1 MQFFWTGACASTSAA
16 RNRFDCPDDAQVAG
30 MRLRIGIQFSY
41 DSSTIPMRF
50 FRELDPF
57 ASHVAVAALAIATWV
72 FLIVPLW
79 RRWRPRLL
87 LLSKNNLLKKR
98 LAAATIVLL
107 VFAVGLWTGWHKD
120 AISARLSRGHSEL
133 TRTIPSPSPSPSP
146 LTLTESSV
154 EAMAQTP
161 AFWPPLVDQTPASWP
176 SLVDQLLREGI
187 ELRDRGDTTNA
198 IERLQEALD
207 SEPNNAAVLAELA
220 KTYDLMQLYD
230 RANEMWRKLQEMGPS
245 AGAAYELADRRLKL
259 GVPTPAAAPMPTAP
273 DSSSREVS
281 TSPYGTAAD
290 FAKYAIK
297 PREHE
302 IDQVPPL
309 PTSTASEV
317 SSPATRASP
326 AEPGPSAETAVAQP
340 GGRLIVLRAP
350 NFGWNLALNLKI
362 DGRTAANIVQSRRYD
377 HFVPEGRHTLTV
389 SVVPNYQPTSTVLN
403 VRRGQTYVFTATREN
418 TDSVVL
424 VPSALPPGQPH

>member
-1 MQFFWTGACASTSAA
+1 
-16 RNRFDCPDDAQVAG
+16 

-107 VFAVGLWTGWHKD
+107 VFAVGLWTGWHRD
-120 AISARLSRGHSEL
+120 AISARLSRWHSEL
-133 TRTIPSPSPSPSP
+133 TRTTPSPSPSPSP

-161 AFWPPLVDQTPASWP
+161 ASWPSLVDQFPASSP

-273 DSSSREVS
+273 ARV
-281 TSPYGTAAD
+281 
-290 FAKYAIK
+290 
-297 PREHE
+297 
-302 IDQVPPL
+302 Q
-309 PTSTASEV
+309 
-317 SSPATRASP
+317 
-326 AEPGPSAETAVAQP
+326 
-340 GGRLIVLRAP
+340 
-350 NFGWNLALNLKI
+350 
-362 DGRTAANIVQSRRYD
+362 QSR
-377 HFVPEGRHTLTV
+377 
-389 SVVPNYQPTSTVLN
+389 
-403 VRRGQTYVFTATREN
+403 
-418 TDSVVL
+418 
-424 VPSALPPGQPH
+424 ALPPKLPSLSRVDVLLF

>member
-1 MQFFWTGACASTSAA
+1 M
-16 RNRFDCPDDAQVAG
+16 
-30 MRLRIGIQFSY
+30 
-41 DSSTIPMRF
+41 
-50 FRELDPF
+50 
-57 ASHVAVAALAIATWV
+57 
-72 FLIVPLW
+72 
-79 RRWRPRLL
+79 
-87 LLSKNNLLKKR
+87 
-98 LAAATIVLL
+98 
-107 VFAVGLWTGWHKD
+107 
-120 AISARLSRGHSEL
+120 
-133 TRTIPSPSPSPSP
+133 
-146 LTLTESSV
+146 

-161 AFWPPLVDQTPASWP
+161 EPWDSEITFNPLHSNAAGL

-230 RANEMWRKLQEMGPS
+230 SANEIWRKLREMGPS
-245 AGAAYELADRRLKL
+245 AGAAYQLADRQLKL

-281 TSPYGTAAD
+281 TSPDGTADD

-317 SSPATRASP
+317 SSPATRARP
-326 AEPGPSAETAVAQP
+326 AEPRPSAETAVAQV

-350 NFGWNLALNLKI
+350 NFGSNMALNLKI
-362 DGRTAANIVQSRRYD
+362 DGRTAANIVQGGRYD
-377 HFVPEGRHTLTV
+377 EFVPAGRHMLTV
-389 SVVPNYQPTSTVLN
+389 SAVPNYQPTSTLLKVQ
-403 VRRGQTYVFTATREN
+403 RGQTYVFTATRQN
-418 TDSVVL
+418 PDSVVL
-424 VPSALPPGQPH
+424 VPSALPPGQP

>member
-1 MQFFWTGACASTSAA
+1 
-16 RNRFDCPDDAQVAG
+16 
-30 MRLRIGIQFSY
+30 MRLPIGIQFSY

-79 RRWRPRLL
+79 RRWRPRWL

-98 LAAATIVLL
+98 LAAATIVIL
-107 VFAVGLWTGWHKD
+107 VFAVGLWAGWHKD
-120 AISARLSRGHSEL
+120 AMSARLSRWHSEL

-146 LTLTESSV
+146 LRLTESSL

-161 AFWPPLVDQTPASWP
+161 AFLPPLVDQTPAFLP

-317 SSPATRASP
+317 SSPAPRAST

-340 GGRLIVLRAP
+340 GGRLIVLRAA
-350 NFGWNLALNLKI
+350 NFGSNMALNLKI
-362 DGRTAANIVQSRRYD
+362 DGRTAANIVQGRSYD
-377 HFVPEGRHTLTV
+377 QFVPEGRHMLTV
-389 SVVPNYQPTSTVLN
+389 SAGANYQPTSTVLD
-403 VRRGQTYVFTATREN
+403 VQHGQTYVFTAIRQN

-424 VPSALPPGQPH
+424 VPSALPPKQPH

>member
-1 MQFFWTGACASTSAA
+1 
-16 RNRFDCPDDAQVAG
+16 
-30 MRLRIGIQFSY
+30 
-41 DSSTIPMRF
+41 MRF

-79 RRWRPRLL
+79 RRLRARLL
-87 LLSKNNLLKKR
+87 LLSKNSLLKKR
-98 LAAATIVLL
+98 LAVATIVIL

-120 AISARLSRGHSEL
+120 AISARLSRWHSEL
-133 TRTIPSPSPSPSP
+133 TRTMPSPSPSPSP

-154 EAMAQTP
+154 EAMA
-161 AFWPPLVDQTPASWP
+161 QTPASWP

-198 IERLQEALD
+198 IEHLQEALD
-207 SEPNNAAVLAELA
+207 SEPDNAAVLAELA

-230 RANEMWRKLQEMGPS
+230 RAGEMWRKLQEMGPS

-259 GVPTPAAAPMPTAP
+259 AMPTPAAAPMPTAP
-273 DSSSREVS
+273 DSSSREVN
-281 TSPYGTAAD
+281 TSPYATAAD
-290 FAKYAIK
+290 FAEYAK
-297 PREHE
+297 KTREHE

-317 SSPATRASP
+317 PSPATGASST
-326 AEPGPSAETAVAQP
+326 EPGPSAETAVAQQ

-350 NFGWNLALNLKI
+350 NFGWNMGLNLKI
-362 DGRTAANIVQSRRYD
+362 DGRAAGNIVQGRRYD
-377 HFVPEGRHTLTV
+377 QFVPEGRHMLTV
-389 SVVPNYQPTSTVLN
+389 SAVPNYQPTSTVLN
-403 VRRGQTYVFTATREN
+403 VRRGQTYVFTAIRQN

-424 VPSALPPGQPH
+424 VPSALPSSE

>member
-41 DSSTIPMRF
+41 DSSTIPMHF

-57 ASHVAVAALAIATWV
+57 ARDVAVAALAIATWV

-79 RRWRPRLL
+79 KRWRPRLL

-98 LAAATIVLL
+98 LAGASIVLL
-107 VFAVGLWTGWHKD
+107 VFGGGLWAGWHKD
-120 AISARLSRGHSEL
+120 AISARLSRWHSEL

-146 LTLTESSV
+146 LRLTESSL

-161 AFWPPLVDQTPASWP
+161 AFLPPLVDQTPASPP
-176 SLVDQLLREGI
+176 SLVNQLLREGI

-220 KTYDLMQLYD
+220 KTYDLTQLYD
-230 RANEMWRKLQEMGPS
+230 RANEIWRKLQEIGPS
-245 AGAAYELADRRLKL
+245 VGAAYELADRRLKL

-273 DSSSREVS
+273 DSLSREVS
-281 TSPYGTAAD
+281 TSP
-290 FAKYAIK
+290 
-297 PREHE
+297 E
-302 IDQVPPL
+302 
-309 PTSTASEV
+309 
-317 SSPATRASP
+317 
-326 AEPGPSAETAVAQP
+326 
-340 GGRLIVLRAP
+340 
-350 NFGWNLALNLKI
+350 
-362 DGRTAANIVQSRRYD
+362 
-377 HFVPEGRHTLTV
+377 
-389 SVVPNYQPTSTVLN
+389 
-403 VRRGQTYVFTATREN
+403 
-418 TDSVVL
+418 
-424 VPSALPPGQPH
+424 

>member
-1 MQFFWTGACASTSAA
+1 M
-16 RNRFDCPDDAQVAG
+16 
-30 MRLRIGIQFSY
+30 
-41 DSSTIPMRF
+41 
-50 FRELDPF
+50 
-57 ASHVAVAALAIATWV
+57 
-72 FLIVPLW
+72 
-79 RRWRPRLL
+79 
-87 LLSKNNLLKKR
+87 
-98 LAAATIVLL
+98 
-107 VFAVGLWTGWHKD
+107 
-120 AISARLSRGHSEL
+120 
-133 TRTIPSPSPSPSP
+133 
-146 LTLTESSV
+146 
-154 EAMAQTP
+154 
-161 AFWPPLVDQTPASWP
+161 
-176 SLVDQLLREGI
+176 LREGI

-362 DGRTAANIVQSRRYD
+362 DGRTAANIVPGRRYD
-377 HFVPEGRHTLTV
+377 QFVPAGRHMLTV
-389 SVVPNYQPTSTVLN
+389 STVPNYYVYQPTSTVLN
-403 VRRGQTYVFTATREN
+403 VRRGQTYVFTATRQN

>member
-1 MQFFWTGACASTSAA
+1 MF
-16 RNRFDCPDDAQVAG
+16 RFDPIA
-30 MRLRIGIQFSY
+30 L
-41 DSSTIPMRF
+41 IP
-50 FRELDPF
+50 ELDPL

-79 RRWRPRLL
+79 RRWRPKLL

-98 LAAATIVLL
+98 LAAATIVFL
-107 VFAVGLWTGWHKD
+107 VFAVGLWTGWHED
-120 AISARLSRGHSEL
+120 VISARLSRWHSEL
-133 TRTIPSPSPSPSP
+133 TRTIPSRSPSPSP

-161 AFWPPLVDQTPASWP
+161 ASWP
-176 SLVDQLLREGI
+176 SLADQLLREGI
-187 ELRDRGDTTNA
+187 ELRDRGDMTNA

-207 SEPNNAAVLAELA
+207 SDSNNASVLAELA

-259 GVPTPAAAPMPTAP
+259 TVPTPAAAPMPTAP

-290 FAKYAIK
+290 AKYAIK

-309 PTSTASEV
+309 PTSSASEV

-362 DGRTAANIVQSRRYD
+362 DGRTAANIVPGRRYD
-377 HFVPEGRHTLTV
+377 HFVPEGRHMLTV

-403 VRRGQTYVFTATREN
+403 VRRGQTYVFTATRQN

>member
-1 MQFFWTGACASTSAA
+1 
-16 RNRFDCPDDAQVAG
+16 
-30 MRLRIGIQFSY
+30 
-41 DSSTIPMRF
+41 MRF
-50 FRELDPF
+50 FPELNPF
-57 ASHVAVAALAIATWV
+57 TSHVAVAVLAIVAWV

-98 LAAATIVLL
+98 LAATTIVLL

-120 AISARLSRGHSEL
+120 AISARLSRWHSEL
-133 TRTIPSPSPSPSP
+133 TRTIPSPSPSPGL
-146 LTLTESSV
+146 LTLTESPV

-161 AFWPPLVDQTPASWP
+161 ASWPPLVDQTPASGP

-187 ELRDRGDTTNA
+187 ELRDRGDTTTA
-198 IERLQEALD
+198 IERLKEALD
-207 SEPNNAAVLAELA
+207 SEPNNSAVLAELA
-220 KTYDLMQLYD
+220 KTYDLTQLYD
-230 RANEMWRKLQEMGPS
+230 RANEVWRKLQETGPS
-245 AGAAYELADRRLKL
+245 AGAAYKLADRRLKL
-259 GVPTPAAAPMPTAP
+259 GAPTPAAAPMPTAP

-309 PTSTASEV
+309 PTSTASEL
-317 SSPATRASP
+317 SSPATNASP

-350 NFGWNLALNLKI
+350 NFGSNLALNLKI
-362 DGRTAANIVQSRRYD
+362 DGRTAANMVPGGRYD
-377 HFVPEGRHTLTV
+377 HFVPEGRHMLTV
-389 SVVPNYQPTSTVLN
+389 SVANSQPTSTVLN
-403 VRRGQTYVFTATREN
+403 VRHGQTYIFTATRQN
-418 TDSVVL
+418 PDSVVL
-424 VPSALPPGQPH
+424 VPSALPSGQPH

>member
-1 MQFFWTGACASTSAA
+1 
-16 RNRFDCPDDAQVAG
+16 
-30 MRLRIGIQFSY
+30 
-41 DSSTIPMRF
+41 MRF

-87 LLSKNNLLKKR
+87 LLSKSNLLKKR
-98 LAAATIVLL
+98 LAAATIVVL
-107 VFAVGLWTGWHKD
+107 VFAVGLWMGWHKD
-120 AISARLSRGHSEL
+120 AISARLSRWHSEL
-133 TRTIPSPSPSPSP
+133 TRTIPSPSPSPLR
-146 LTLTESSV
+146 LTKSSV
-154 EAMAQTP
+154 EAMA
-161 AFWPPLVDQTPASWP
+161 QTPASWP

-187 ELRDRGDTTNA
+187 ELRDRGETTNA
-198 IERLQEALD
+198 IQRLQEALD

-245 AGAAYELADRRLKL
+245 AGSAYELADRRLKL

-273 DSSSREVS
+273 DSSSREVG

-302 IDQVPPL
+302 IDQAPPL

-317 SSPATRASP
+317 SSPATRTSP
-326 AEPGPSAETAVAQP
+326 AEPGPSAETPVAQP

-362 DGRTAANIVQSRRYD
+362 DGGTAANIVQGRRYD
-377 HFVPEGRHTLTV
+377 HFVPEGRHILTV

-403 VRRGQTYVFTATREN
+403 VRRGQTYVFTATRQN
-418 TDSVVL
+418 TDSVAL
-424 VPSALPPGQPH
+424 VPSALSPGQPH

>member
-1 MQFFWTGACASTSAA
+1 
-16 RNRFDCPDDAQVAG
+16 
-30 MRLRIGIQFSY
+30 
-41 DSSTIPMRF
+41 MRF

-57 ASHVAVAALAIATWV
+57 TSHVAVAALAIATWV
-72 FLIVPLW
+72 FLIIPLW
-79 RRWRPRLL
+79 RRCRPRLL

-98 LAAATIVLL
+98 LAAATVVLL
-107 VFAVGLWTGWHKD
+107 VFAVGLWAGWHKD
-120 AISARLSRGHSEL
+120 AISARLSRWHSEL
-133 TRTIPSPSPSPSP
+133 TRSIPSPSPSPSP

-161 AFWPPLVDQTPASWP
+161 ASWPPLIGQTPASSA

-230 RANEMWRKLQEMGPS
+230 RANEMWRKLEEMGPS

-259 GVPTPAAAPMPTAP
+259 GTPTPATAPMPTAP

-290 FAKYAIK
+290 VAKYATN

-317 SSPATRASP
+317 SSPATRANP

-340 GGRLIVLRAP
+340 AGRLIVLRTA

-362 DGRTAANIVQSRRYD
+362 DGRTAANIVQGRRYD
-377 HFVPEGRHTLTV
+377 DFVPEGRHMLTV
-389 SVVPNYQPTSTVLN
+389 SAVPNYQPASTVLN
-403 VRRGQTYVFTATREN
+403 VLRGQTYVFTATRQN

>member
-87 LLSKNNLLKKR
+87 LLSRNILLKKR

-120 AISARLSRGHSEL
+120 AISARLSRWHSEL

-146 LTLTESSV
+146 LRLTESSV
-154 EAMAQTP
+154 EATAQTP
-161 AFWPPLVDQTPASWP
+161 AFWRPLVDQTPASGP

-187 ELRDRGDTTNA
+187 ELRDRGDMTNA
-198 IERLQEALD
+198 SERLQEALD

-245 AGAAYELADRRLKL
+245 AGAAYGLADRRLKL

-273 DSSSREVS
+273 DSSSREVN

-302 IDQVPPL
+302 IDQFPPL
-309 PTSTASEV
+309 PTPTAPEV
-317 SSPATRASP
+317 SSPPTGASP

-340 GGRLIVLRAP
+340 GGRLIVLRAA
-350 NFGWNLALNLKI
+350 NFGSNMALNLKI
-362 DGRTAANIVQSRRYD
+362 DGRAAANIVQGRRYD
-377 HFVPEGRHTLTV
+377 EFVPAGRHMLTV
-389 SVVPNYQPTSTVLN
+389 SAGANYQPTSTVLN
-403 VRRGQTYVFTATREN
+403 VQHGQTYVFTAIRQN

-424 VPSALPPGQPH
+424 VPSALPPGEPH

>member
-1 MQFFWTGACASTSAA
+1 
-16 RNRFDCPDDAQVAG
+16 
-30 MRLRIGIQFSY
+30 
-41 DSSTIPMRF
+41 MRF
-50 FRELDPF
+50 LRELDPF
-57 ASHVAVAALAIATWV
+57 VSHVAVAALAIATWV

-98 LAAATIVLL
+98 LAAATIVIV
-107 VFAVGLWTGWHKD
+107 VFAAGLWVGWHRN
-120 AISARLSRGHSEL
+120 AISARVSRWPGEL
-133 TRTIPSPSPSPSP
+133 TRTIASPSPPPSPS
-146 LTLTESSV
+146 TQTESSV
-154 EAMAQTP
+154 EAMAQ
-161 AFWPPLVDQTPASWP
+161 ASASWPPLADETPASGP

-198 IERLQEALD
+198 TERLQEALD

-220 KTYDLMQLYD
+220 KTYDVMQLYD
-230 RANEMWRKLQEMGPS
+230 RANEIWRKLQGMGPW
-245 AGAAYELADRRLKL
+245 AGGAYELADRRLKL
-259 GVPTPAAAPMPTAP
+259 GAPTPAAVPMPTAP

-290 FAKYAIK
+290 FAINAIK

-302 IDQVPPL
+302 IDQVSPL
-309 PTSTASEV
+309 PTSTAPDV

-326 AEPGPSAETAVAQP
+326 AEPSSSAETAVAQP
-340 GGRLIVLRAP
+340 GGRLIVLRTP

-362 DGRTAANIVQSRRYD
+362 DGRTAANIVQGRRYD
-377 HFVPEGRHTLTV
+377 EFVPEGRHVLTV
-389 SVVPNYQPTSTVLN
+389 SVVPNYHPTSTVLN
-403 VRRGQTYVFTATREN
+403 VRHGQTYVFTATRQN
-418 TDSVVL
+418 TDSIVL

>member
-1 MQFFWTGACASTSAA
+1 
-16 RNRFDCPDDAQVAG
+16 
-30 MRLRIGIQFSY
+30 
-41 DSSTIPMRF
+41 MRF

-57 ASHVAVAALAIATWV
+57 ASHVAVAGLAIATWV
-72 FLIVPLW
+72 FLIVTLW

-120 AISARLSRGHSEL
+120 AISARLSRWHSEL

-154 EAMAQTP
+154 KAMAQTP
-161 AFWPPLVDQTPASWP
+161 ASWPPLVDQTPASWP

-187 ELRDRGDTTNA
+187 ELRDRGDRTNA

-273 DSSSREVS
+273 DSSSPEVS

-340 GGRLIVLRAP
+340 GGHLIVLRAP

-362 DGRTAANIVQSRRYD
+362 DGRTAANIVQGRRYD
-377 HFVPEGRHTLTV
+377 HFVPEGRHMLTV

-403 VRRGQTYVFTATREN
+403 VRRGQTYVFTATRQN

-424 VPSALPPGQPH
+424 APSALPPGQPH

>member
-1 MQFFWTGACASTSAA
+1 VE
-16 RNRFDCPDDAQVAG
+16 P
-30 MRLRIGIQFSY
+30 
-41 DSSTIPMRF
+41 
-50 FRELDPF
+50 
-57 ASHVAVAALAIATWV
+57 LAETPV
-72 FLIVPLW
+72 LW
-79 RRWRPRLL
+79 
-87 LLSKNNLLKKR
+87 
-98 LAAATIVLL
+98 
-107 VFAVGLWTGWHKD
+107 
-120 AISARLSRGHSEL
+120 
-133 TRTIPSPSPSPSP
+133 PS
-146 LTLTESSV
+146 
-154 EAMAQTP
+154 
-161 AFWPPLVDQTPASWP
+161 LVDQTPASWP
-176 SLVDQLLREGI
+176 SLVDQLLREGV
-187 ELRDRGDTTNA
+187 ELRDRGDMTNG

-273 DSSSREVS
+273 ESSPREVS
-281 TSPYGTAAD
+281 SSPSGTAAD
-290 FAKYAIK
+290 FAKYAIE

-317 SSPATRASP
+317 SSLATRAIP

-350 NFGWNLALNLKI
+350 NFGWNMALNVKI
-362 DGRTAANIVQSRRYD
+362 DGRPAANIVQGRRYD
-377 HFVPEGRHTLTV
+377 EFVPAGRHMLTV
-389 SVVPNYQPTSTVLN
+389 SAVPNYQPTSTVLN
-403 VRRGQTYVFTATREN
+403 VQSGQTYVFTATRQN

-424 VPSALPPGQPH
+424 VPSAVTPSE

>member
-1 MQFFWTGACASTSAA
+1 MG
-16 RNRFDCPDDAQVAG
+16 
-30 MRLRIGIQFSY
+30 
-41 DSSTIPMRF
+41 F
-50 FRELDPF
+50 FRELNPV

-79 RRWRPRLL
+79 RRWRPRVL

-98 LAAATIVLL
+98 LAAATIILL

-120 AISARLSRGHSEL
+120 AISARLPRRHSEL
-133 TRTIPSPSPSPSP
+133 TLTIPSPSPSPAMVVTINVPGP
-146 LTLTESSV
+146 LTLTESPV

-161 AFWPPLVDQTPASWP
+161 ASWP
-176 SLVDQLLREGI
+176 SLADQLLQEGI

-198 IERLQEALD
+198 VGRLQEALD
-207 SEPNNAAVLAELA
+207 SDPNNAAILAELA
-220 KTYDLMQLYD
+220 KTYDFMQLYD
-230 RANEMWRKLQEMGPS
+230 RANEIWRKLQEMGRS

-259 GVPTPAAAPMPTAP
+259 GAPTPAAEPMPTTP
-273 DSSSREVS
+273 DSPSREVS
-281 TSPYGTAAD
+281 TSPSATATD
-290 FAKYAIK
+290 FAKYAVQL
-297 PREHE
+297 REHE

-309 PTSTASEV
+309 PTATASEG

-326 AEPGPSAETAVAQP
+326 AEPGPSAETAVAQE

-362 DGRTAANIVQSRRYD
+362 DGRTAANIVQGRRYD
-377 HFVPEGRHTLTV
+377 DFVPAGRHMLTV
-389 SVVPNYQPTSTVLN
+389 SAVPNYQPTSSVLN
-403 VRRGQTYVFTATREN
+403 VQPGQTYIFTATRRQS

-424 VPSALPPGQPH
+424 VPSALSPGQPH

>member
-1 MQFFWTGACASTSAA
+1 MAPT
-16 RNRFDCPDDAQVAG
+16 P
-30 MRLRIGIQFSY
+30 
-41 DSSTIPMRF
+41 
-50 FRELDPF
+50 
-57 ASHVAVAALAIATWV
+57 
-72 FLIVPLW
+72 
-79 RRWRPRLL
+79 
-87 LLSKNNLLKKR
+87 
-98 LAAATIVLL
+98 
-107 VFAVGLWTGWHKD
+107 
-120 AISARLSRGHSEL
+120 
-133 TRTIPSPSPSPSP
+133 
-146 LTLTESSV
+146 ES
-154 EAMAQTP
+154 
-161 AFWPPLVDQTPASWP
+161 WPPLVDQTPASWP
-176 SLVDQLLREGI
+176 SLVDQLKREGI

-207 SEPNNAAVLAELA
+207 SEPNNAAVLSELA

-230 RANEMWRKLQEMGPS
+230 RANEIWRKLQEMGPA

-290 FAKYAIK
+290 FAKYAKK

-326 AEPGPSAETAVAQP
+326 AEPSPSAEIAVAQP

-350 NFGWNLALNLKI
+350 NFGSNMALILKI
-362 DGRTAANIVQSRRYD
+362 DGKTTANIVQGRRYD
-377 HFVPEGRHTLTV
+377 EFVPEGRHMLTV
-389 SVVPNYQPTSTVLN
+389 SVVSNYHPASTVLN
-403 VRRGQTYVFTATREN
+403 VRSGQTYVFTATRQN

-424 VPSALPPGQPH
+424 IPSGQPH

>member
-1 MQFFWTGACASTSAA
+1 MRRYPHAFF
-16 RNRFDCPDDAQVAG
+16 
-30 MRLRIGIQFSY
+30 
-41 DSSTIPMRF
+41 STIGPV
-50 FRELDPF
+50 
-57 ASHVAVAALAIATWV
+57 ASYVAVAALAIATWV

-107 VFAVGLWTGWHKD
+107 VFAVGLWTGWHRD
-120 AISARLSRGHSEL
+120 AISARLSRWHSEL

-161 AFWPPLVDQTPASWP
+161 AFWP

-230 RANEMWRKLQEMGPS
+230 RANEIWRKLQELGPS
-245 AGAAYELADRRLKL
+245 AGVAYELADRRLKL
-259 GVPTPAAAPMPTAP
+259 GMPTPAAAPMPTAP

-281 TSPYGTAAD
+281 PSPYGTAAE
-290 FAKYAIK
+290 FAKYATTA
-297 PREHE
+297 REHE

-309 PTSTASEV
+309 PTSTASDV

-340 GGRLIVLRAP
+340 AGRLIVLRAP
-350 NFGWNLALNLKI
+350 NFGWNLNLNLKI
-362 DGRTAANIVQSRRYD
+362 DGRTAANIVQGRRYD
-377 HFVPEGRHTLTV
+377 HFVPAGRHMLTV
-389 SVVPNYQPTSTVLN
+389 SAVPNYQPTSTVLN
-403 VRRGQTYVFTATREN
+403 VRGGQTYVFTAKWQN
-418 TDSVVL
+418 TGGVVL
-424 VPSALPPGQPH
+424 VPSALPPGDSQ

>member
-1 MQFFWTGACASTSAA
+1 
-16 RNRFDCPDDAQVAG
+16 
-30 MRLRIGIQFSY
+30 
-41 DSSTIPMRF
+41 MRF

-57 ASHVAVAALAIATWV
+57 ASHVAVAALAIATWIV
-72 FLIVPLW
+72 LIVALW

-87 LLSKNNLLKKR
+87 LLSKNNLFKKR
-98 LAAATIVLL
+98 LAATTIVLL
-107 VFAVGLWTGWHKD
+107 VFAAGLWMGWHKD
-120 AISARLSRGHSEL
+120 AISARLPRWHSEL
-133 TRTIPSPSPSPSP
+133 TRTIASPSPSPSP

-154 EAMAQTP
+154 EATA
-161 AFWPPLVDQTPASWP
+161 QTPASWP
-176 SLVDQLLREGI
+176 SLVDQLKREGI
-187 ELRDRGDTTNA
+187 DLRDRGDTTNA

-207 SEPNNAAVLAELA
+207 SDSNNASVLAELA

-230 RANEMWRKLQEMGPS
+230 RANEIWRKLQEMGPS
-245 AGAAYELADRRLKL
+245 AGAAYELADRRMKL
-259 GVPTPAAAPMPTAP
+259 GVPTPAAVPMPTAP

-297 PREHE
+297 PSEHE

-317 SSPATRASP
+317 SSPATRVSP

-340 GGRLIVLRAP
+340 GGRLIVLRGA
-350 NFGWNLALNLKI
+350 NFGSNLGLNLKI
-362 DGRTAANIVQSRRYD
+362 DGRTAANIVLGGRYD
-377 HFVPEGRHTLTV
+377 HFVPEGRHMLTV

-403 VRRGQTYVFTATREN
+403 VRRGQTYVFTATRQN

-424 VPSALPPGQPH
+424 VPSALPPRQPH

>member
-1 MQFFWTGACASTSAA
+1 MA
-16 RNRFDCPDDAQVAG
+16 PK
-30 MRLRIGIQFSY
+30 
-41 DSSTIPMRF
+41 
-50 FRELDPF
+50 
-57 ASHVAVAALAIATWV
+57 
-72 FLIVPLW
+72 VP
-79 RRWRPRLL
+79 

-120 AISARLSRGHSEL
+120 AISARLSRWHSEL
-133 TRTIPSPSPSPSP
+133 TRTIPSPSPLPSP
-146 LTLTESSV
+146 LTPAESSL
-154 EAMAQTP
+154 EAIAQTP
-161 AFWPPLVDQTPASWP
+161 AWRPLVDRTPASRP

-220 KTYDLMQLYD
+220 KTYDLMQLYE
-230 RANEMWRKLQEMGPS
+230 RANEVWRKLQEMGPS
-245 AGAAYELADRRLKL
+245 AGVASELADRRLKL

-281 TSPYGTAAD
+281 TSPSATAAD
-290 FAKYAIK
+290 FANYAIK

-302 IDQVPPL
+302 IEQVPPM

-317 SSPATRASP
+317 PSPTTRATP

-340 GGRLIVLRAP
+340 GGRLIVSRAA

-362 DGRTAANIVQSRRYD
+362 DGRTAANIVQGRSYD
-377 HFVPEGRHTLTV
+377 DFVPEGRHLLTV
-389 SVVPNYQPTSTVLN
+389 SVVSNYQPTSTVLN
-403 VRRGQTYVFTATREN
+403 VQRGQTYVFTAKRDN
-418 TDSVVL
+418 TGSVVL
-424 VPSALPPGQPH
+424 VPSAPPPGQPH